1 MRVNGKKRWLFMP
14 VIWVLPLVIMI
25 LPVIGRLSVTTAAAS
40 RLQTKNETQLE
51 TNLADISEMTGM
63 MATATAQGKDCIY
76 STEFHVYLCPPAD
89 PVVRPQ
95 RDVLAAVQA
104 ANLLYGGTGLLL
116 IPDWTNDR
124 VMAFDPTTGDLV
136 DANFIPTDSTN
147 LTSPK
152 SAILSASGDSILVAD
167 QLEDVVQEYDLN
179 GNYLSVFAPAGGA
192 NTAILDN
199 ILGMALRPN
208 GHLLVT
214 VTGGSNQDSVA
225 EFDMDG
231 NYVGNFIA
239 NGAGGIDGPFDVY
252 QRESDWLVS
261 SITSDDINR
270 FDLTTGA
277 FIAELAPINAFP
289 QQLAQASNSNILVGN
304 FSGTQ
309 EGVVELTPAGTV
321 VDIYDPPGLSGYRG
335 AYELPNGN
343 ILTTNGSGVYEI
355 DRSGNLVDTKI
366 SGVSA
371 QYIELVQPGPKI
383 RLDKTAGTD
392 PSACAPTDEISVT
405 AGTAV
410 TYCYQVTN
418 TGSVTLTL
426 HDLVDSELGPIFTT
440 LFYPLVPG
448 ASAFITQTAPVVT
461 TTVNTGTWTAYNPDH
476 TDVVTATDTA
486 TVTVVSPAVT
496 LVKTVGTDP
505 SACAPT
511 NSITVPAGTAV
522 TYCYEVTNTGDVTFA
537 VHTLVDN
544 QLGLLLDNFAYDLVP
559 GASAFITA
567 AATITQ
573 STVNTATWTA
583 QTDSFEAAATAAA
596 SVLLE
601 EDAGRI
607 IYLPMIVSEPPGTA
621 VNPAEQRRRWC
632 GLWFCR

>member
-1 MRVNGKKRWLFMP
+1 MKGKKRWLFMP
-14 VIWVLPLVIMI
+14 VIWLLPLIIMI

-63 MATATAQGKDCIY
+63 LAVTAPQGKDCIY
-76 STEFHVYLCPPAD
+76 STEFHVYLCPPAGPD
-89 PVVRPQ
+89 VRPQ

-104 ANLLYGGTGLLL
+104 ANLLYGGAGLLL

-147 LTSPK
+147 LSSPK
-152 SAILSASGDSILVAD
+152 SAILSASGNSILVAD
-167 QLEDVVQEYDLN
+167 QFEDVVQEYDLN
-179 GNYLSVFAPAGGA
+179 GNYLGVFAPAGGA

-199 ILGMALRPN
+199 ILGMALRSN

-225 EFDMDG
+225 EFDPAG

-277 FIAELAPINAFP
+277 FIAELALINAFP

-309 EGVVELTPAGTV
+309 EGVVELTPAGVV
-321 VDIYDPPGLSGYRG
+321 VDVYDPPGLSGYRG

-392 PSACAPTDEISVT
+392 PSACAPTDEITVT
-405 AGTAV
+405 MGTAV
-410 TYCYQVTN
+410 TYCYEVTN
-418 TGSVTLTL
+418 TGSVTLTI
-426 HDLVDSELGPIFTT
+426 HDLVDSELGPVFTT

-448 ASAFITQTAPVVT
+448 ASAFITQTAPVMT
-461 TTVNTGTWTAYNPDH
+461 TTVSTGTWTAYNPDY
-476 TDVVTATDTA
+476 TDVVTATDTT
-486 TVTVVSPAVT
+486 TVTVVSPAVA

-567 AATITQ
+567 AVTITQ

-601 EDAGRI
+601 GDAGQI

-621 VNPAEQRRRWC
+621 VNPAGQRRTWC